1 MLKDI
6 TITEYENRKIETSET
21 KLKRAA
27 GNFVLI
33 NKIEQFKLLFTWVL
47 VAK

>member
-27 GNFVLI
+27 GIVLI